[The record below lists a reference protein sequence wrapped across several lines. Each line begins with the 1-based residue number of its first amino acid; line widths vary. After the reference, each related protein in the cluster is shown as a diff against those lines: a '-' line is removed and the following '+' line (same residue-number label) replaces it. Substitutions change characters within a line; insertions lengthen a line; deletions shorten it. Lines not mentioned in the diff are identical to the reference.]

1 MTMTDPIADMLTRIR
16 NATAVGKDSVRV
28 PASKQKQ
35 AIADVLVK
43 ADYLTKVETDEG
55 ELVLHLAGE
64 RRLEGLKRVS
74 SPGRRFY
81 AKSREL
87 PRVRRGLGIAI
98 ISTPQGVMTADEARK
113 RKLGGEVLA
122 EVF

>member
-16 NATAVGKDSVRV
+16 NATAVGRDSVRV

-35 AIADVLVK
+35 AIANVLVK

-64 RRLEGLKRVS
+64 RQLEGLKRVS

-98 ISTPQGVMTADEARK
+98 ISTSQGVMTADEARK